1 MRETTP
7 FLRSYHVYLISS
19 SQLSKGEME
28 EKLTAQVSEVVSSS
42 LRIVMI
48 SYYSLSLENLNE
60 LRNNYNCV

>member
-1 MRETTP
+1 MHETTP

-42 LRIVMI
+42 LRIVDNVI

-60 LRNNYNCV
+60 LRYNCV